1 MAKGW
6 VAGFIIDLW
15 QARANQPPLFEVAP
29 IVSPKKRETQS
40 PREFRKSQKDSVDS
54 HFEPFF
60 VGHGLKRQYKM
71 TILPVCKTTQKW
83 SFNKSYTTSNLT
95 VGELDLMFGTSK
107 VKIGWLL
114 VGLGISQ
121 HQQSKYKGGKAAGL
135 SHPVAATK
143 F

>member
-1 MAKGW
+1 M
-6 VAGFIIDLW
+6 
-15 QARANQPPLFEVAP
+15 
-29 IVSPKKRETQS
+29 
-40 PREFRKSQKDSVDS
+40 
-54 HFEPFF
+54 
-60 VGHGLKRQYKM
+60 GHGLKKSLFYQ
-71 TILPVCKTTQKW
+71 LAKTTQKW

-95 VGELDLMFGTSK
+95 VGGLDLMFGTSK

-135 SHPVAATK
+135 LHPVATTK